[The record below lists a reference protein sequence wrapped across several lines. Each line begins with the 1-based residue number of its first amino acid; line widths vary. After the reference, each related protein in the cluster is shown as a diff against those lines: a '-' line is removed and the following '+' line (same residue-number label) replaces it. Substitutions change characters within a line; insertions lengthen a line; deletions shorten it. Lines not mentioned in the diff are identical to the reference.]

1 MHYFIFSAFICYPI
15 GGICMTESIRQ
26 QERRSPFL
34 ASEDWWAVW
43 LGLFIFVLG
52 AGRIWDLDLLGWA
65 AKFGVWITPTKAAA
79 ANSQAFAWLGEAGT
93 LIVTY
98 VFLLV
103 LTTAG
108 AYFMKT
114 KVKRF
119 IAGFTILYWL
129 TVGANILGNFAYLAA
144 TPDKRAAFQIPW
156 SLSLGE
162 LGFVFAL
169 LLGLIIGNFFPS
181 AARFLSV
188 AAKPEWYI
196 KTGIVILGA
205 NIGIQTISAMSLAG
219 TVIVRGI
226 CAVVEAYLIY
236 WPVVYFIARKFFHF
250 TPEWAA
256 PMASGISIC
265 GVAAAIATG
274 SAIRARQIIPTILA
288 SVIIV
293 FVAVELL
300 ILPFA
305 AAFFLSGEPMVAGSW
320 LGLVVKSD
328 GGAVAS
334 GAIADTLIRSQVLE
348 QTGVAYQ
355 EGWIL
360 MATTTAK
367 VFIDVFIGVWSFIL
381 AVVWS
386 VWHLNQQGRGG
397 HTSGSVSKREI
408 WNRFPKFIIGF
419 IGILAVVFLS
429 GLIRPDL
436 VASLKAGA
444 SQANLLRTVFFGLCF
459 FSIGLV
465 TNVRKLW
472 HAGLGRVIGVYAVAL
487 LGFIIWVGLG
497 ISWIFYQGIV
507 PPTI

>member
-1 MHYFIFSAFICYPI
+1 MATA
-15 GGICMTESIRQ
+15 TETEITTH
-26 QERRSPFL
+26 RSSL
-34 ASEDWWAVW
+34 LRSEDWWAVW
-43 LGLFIFVLG
+43 LGLFIFALG
-52 AGRIWDLDLLGWA
+52 AGRIWNLDILGWVT
-65 AKFGVWITPTKAAA
+65 KFGVWIDPTTSIA
-79 ANSQAFAWLGEAGT
+79 ANSKSFAWLGGIGSVIA
-93 LIVTY
+93 TY
-98 VFLLV
+98 VFTLV
-103 LTTAG
+103 ITSIG
-108 AYFMKT
+108 AHFMGN
-114 KVKRF
+114 KVKKF
-119 IAGFTILYWL
+119 ALGFTVIYWIMIV
-129 TVGANILGNFAYLAA
+129 TNILGNYAYLAA
-144 TPDKRAAFQIPW
+144 TPNKREAFHIGW

-169 LLGLIIGNFFPS
+169 IAGLIIGNFFPKVTK
-181 AARFLSV
+181 FLSD

-196 KTGIVILGA
+196 KTGIVILGM
-205 NIGIQTISAMSLAG
+205 NIGIQTISAMNLAS
-219 TVIVRGI
+219 TVIIRGM

-236 WPVVYFIARKFFHF
+236 WPIVYFIARKFFKF

-305 AAFFLSGEPMVAGSW
+305 AAYFLPSEPMVAGSW

-334 GAIADTLIRSQVLE
+334 GAIADTLIRNNALQ
-348 QTGVAYQ
+348 QFGVNYQ

-360 MATTTAK
+360 MATTTSK

-381 AVVWS
+381 AIVWS
-386 VWHLNQQGRGG
+386 VYHLNSRSAAAAA
-397 HTSGSVSKREI
+397 SGSDKVSKREI
-408 WNRFPKFIIGF
+408 WERFPKFIIGF
-419 IGILAVVFLS
+419 VAALVIIFLA
-429 GLIRPDL
+429 GYTNPDI
-436 VASLKAGA
+436 VANAKAGA
-444 SQANLLRTVFFGLCF
+444 GQANLLRAIFFGLCF

-472 HAGLGRVIGVYAVAL
+472 NAGLGRVVGVYAVAL
-487 LGFIIWVGLG
+487 LGFIIWVGLF
-497 ISWIFYQGIV
+497 ISYIFYHGIV

>member
-1 MHYFIFSAFICYPI
+1 M
-15 GGICMTESIRQ
+15 MTNEKTIPAVR
-26 QERRSPFL
+26 PTGL
-34 ASEDWWAVW
+34 LGSEDWGAVW
-43 LGLFIFVLG
+43 LGLFITLLG
-52 AGRIWDLDLLGWA
+52 LGKIWGFDLLGWA
-65 AKFGVWITPTKAAA
+65 ATFGVWIDPAKAVGTVSKAY
-79 ANSQAFAWLGEAGT
+79 AWLGS
-93 LIVTY
+93 
-98 VFLLV
+98 
-103 LTTAG
+103 AG
-108 AYFMKT
+108 ALAATWLFTLGVTSLGAHFMKAD
-114 KVKRF
+114 VKKF
-119 IAGFTILYWL
+119 AGGFSVIYWITILS
-129 TVGANILGNFAYLAA
+129 NILGNYAYLAA
-144 TPDKRAAFQIPW
+144 TPNKREAFHIGW

-169 LLGLIIGNFFPS
+169 LAGLVIGNFFPGL
-181 AARFLSV
+181 ARYLSH

-205 NIGIQTISAMSLAG
+205 NIGIQAISALGLAS
-219 TVIVRGI
+219 TVILRGL

-236 WPVVYFIARKFFHF
+236 WPVVYFVARKFFKF

-274 SAIRARQIIPTILA
+274 SAIKARQIIPTILA

-305 AAFFLSGEPMVAGSW
+305 AAYFLPGDPMVAGSW

-334 GAIADTLIRSQVLE
+334 GAIADSLIRSRALE
-348 QTGVAYQ
+348 LFGVRYQ

-360 MATTTAK
+360 MAATTSK
-367 VFIDVFIGVWSFIL
+367 VFIDIFIGVWSFIL

-386 VWHLNQQGRGG
+386 VYHLNDPKAAAGSGR
-397 HTSGSVSKREI
+397 VSKGEI
-408 WNRFPKFIIGF
+408 WNRFPKFILGF
-419 IGILAVVFLS
+419 VLALVGIFLAGWAHPS
-429 GLIRPDL
+429 I
-436 VASLKAGA
+436 VAGAKAGA
-444 SQANLLRTVFFGLCF
+444 GQANLLRAVFFGLCF

-472 HAGLGRVIGVYAVAL
+472 KAGLGRVIGVYSVAL
-487 LGFIIWVGLG
+487 AGFIIWVGLG
-497 ISWIFYQGIV
+497 ISYIFYHGIL
-507 PPTI
+507 PPTL

>member
-1 MHYFIFSAFICYPI
+1 MANPSQAAQGAPQTGLF
-15 GGICMTESIRQ
+15 R
-26 QERRSPFL
+26 
-34 ASEDWWAVW
+34 SEDWWAVW
-43 LGLFIFVLG
+43 LGLFISILGVL
-52 AGRIWDLDLLGWA
+52 RIWNLDLLGWV
-65 AKFGVWITPTKAAA
+65 AKFGVWIDPTKAIA
-79 ANSQAFAWLGEAGT
+79 ANGKEFAWLGGAGS
-93 LIVTY
+93 IIATY
-98 VFLLV
+98 IFVLV
-103 LTTAG
+103 ITSIG
-108 AYFMKT
+108 AYFMGT
-114 KVKRF
+114 KIKKF
-119 IAGFTILYWL
+119 IVGFTVIYWI
-129 TVGANILGNFAYLAA
+129 TIIANVLGNYAYLAA
-144 TPDKRAAFQIPW
+144 TPNKRAAFQIPW

-169 LLGLIIGNFFPS
+169 LAGLVVGNFFPKVTK
-181 AARFLSV
+181 FLSS

-196 KTGIVILGA
+196 KTGIVILGMS
-205 NIGIQTISAMSLAG
+205 IGIQAINAMNLAS
-219 TVIVRGI
+219 TVIIRGL

-236 WPVVYFIARKFFHF
+236 WPVVYFVARKFFKF

-274 SAIRARQIIPTILA
+274 SAIRARQIVPTILA

-305 AAFFLSGEPMVAGSW
+305 AAYFLPSEPMVAGSW

-334 GAIADTLIRSQVLE
+334 GAIADTLIRNNALQ
-348 QTGVAYQ
+348 QFGVNYQ

-360 MATTTAK
+360 MATTTSK
-367 VFIDVFIGVWSFIL
+367 VFIDIFIGVWSFIL

-386 VWHLNQQGRGG
+386 IYHLNSKNSAAAAAGVGVQ
-397 HTSGSVSKREI
+397 VSKKEI
-408 WNRFPKFIIGF
+408 WARFPKFIVGFLIALIGMF
-419 IGILAVVFLS
+419 AIGYFAPS
-429 GLIRPDL
+429 
-436 VASLKAGA
+436 VAKAAQAGA
-444 SQANLLRTVFFGLCF
+444 GQSNLLRTVFFGLCF

-472 HAGLGRVIGVYAVAL
+472 NAGLGRVVGVYAVAL
-487 LGFIIWVGLG
+487 VGFIIWVGLI
-497 ISWIFYQGIV
+497 ISYIFYHGIV